1 MGFRGKIAVLRH
13 LEDFLG
19 KMEESRPPLKLKN
32 NFFYFFSIGQRSF
45 WHAPELSSPT
55 GSTLELRLKMVKNQG
70 FTM

>member
-1 MGFRGKIAVLRH
+1 MAISLKFSDFRKWPVAQKLRGKFFF
-13 LEDFLG
+13 LEG
-19 KMEESRPPLKLKN
+19 KI
-32 NFFYFFSIGQRSF
+32 FFYFFYTGQRSF

>member
-1 MGFRGKIAVLRH
+1 MACNSETKGKNFFLEGKI
-13 LEDFLG
+13 
-19 KMEESRPPLKLKN
+19 
-32 NFFYFFSIGQRSF
+32 FFYFFYTGQWSF